1 MLRAIAFDL
10 WETLITDP
18 PEVARR
24 QESMRLR
31 ALEET
36 LVASGHA
43 VAADAV
49 HRAHRVTWERCQDLY
64 WSNDLDIPTRRQIVH
79 FLEDLGIEPGTMRDE
94 ILDALEDVYGNP
106 AFHIPPVLVDGA
118 LDTLQHFK
126 ARGFAVGMIS
136 NTGRTPGNVLR
147 RVLESNGLARHI
159 DAMVFSN
166 EHGECKPRPSIFES
180 LQQSLG
186 AWRDEVAFVGD
197 NLYVDVYGAKSA
209 GMYGIH
215 FIPETRGSAV
225 APPPTHSFTVEPD
238 ATIRSLTELPA
249 TIERLGA

>member
-1 MLRAIAFDL
+1 MLRAVAFDL

-18 PEVARR
+18 PEIARR

-43 VAADAV
+43 VAAESV
-49 HRAHRVTWERCQDLY
+49 HRAHRATWNRCQELY
-64 WSNDLDIPTRRQIVH
+64 WSQDRDVPTRRQIVH
-79 FLEDLGIEPGTMRDE
+79 FLEDLGIEPGTLRDE
-94 ILDALEDVYGNP
+94 ILEALDDVYGNP
-106 AFHIPPVLVDGA
+106 AFHIPPVLVEDA
-118 LDTLQHFK
+118 LETLQLFRG
-126 ARGFAVGMIS
+126 RGFAVGLIS

-166 EHGECKPRPSIFES
+166 EHGECKPRPSIFER
-180 LQQSLG
+180 LQQNLG

-197 NLYVDVYGAKSA
+197 NLYVDVYGAKSC
-209 GMYGIH
+209 GMFGIH
-215 FIPETRGSAV
+215 FIPQARGTAV
-225 APPPTHSFTVEPD
+225 APPPSAPFSVEPD
-238 ATIRSLTELPA
+238 ATIRSLAELPA
-249 TIERLGA
+249 AVERLGA